1 MKKLILIFLLL
12 ISSFNASSEINEEII
27 NKMIEEQALI
37 QSKMGILA
45 AVLTFCGNTE
55 PNNTSY
61 SLYKEGLLNYATQI
75 AGNSSGHVSILIEK
89 YQDKDT
95 SNKFHNEM
103 QKIYLNTYLEKKSE
117 LKSLSGNLLLSACSV
132 YKQKINNNDYEI
144 IKHAKNIFESERTD
158 FTQAVERIL
167 DINNAYIEVEKLKLE

>member
-1 MKKLILIFLLL
+1 MFGHNRSIDFTNKFFENKHLTTIL
-12 ISSFNASSEINEEII
+12 N
-27 NKMIEEQALI
+27 
-37 QSKMGILA
+37 SK
-45 AVLTFCGNTE
+45 
-55 PNNTSY
+55 
-61 SLYKEGLLNYATQI
+61 
-75 AGNSSGHVSILIEK
+75 SILEVGIGSGMSLLEL
-89 YQDKDT
+89 T
-95 SNKFHNEM
+95 
-103 QKIYLNTYLEKKSE
+103 NTYLEKKSE